1 MTDYL
6 DSIKIERE
14 SISRKIIR
22 RILKHIKKVGL
33 QPGDKLP
40 SEKELM
46 EKMEVGR
53 SSIREALH
61 ALVTVDILETKP
73 GKGYYVKRKS
83 NIFCLPGGSE
93 LAEVLVEEQ
102 DFMALIEV
110 RKFLEKKTA
119 ALACR
124 RATEDD
130 IEKVKGIMEEI
141 REAGEREENI
151 SDVTVKLHLALA
163 ESTKNPIMVQLMN
176 QIVPLIIT
184 KARLMELPPEK
195 DVEIHTGVAQALE
208 ERDEEEL
215 KSWVDEHLDY
225 LKERFLGHLENQK
238 EGERADYQNQD

>member
-6 DSIKIERE
+6 ESIKVERE

-33 QPGDKLP
+33 KPGDKLP

-93 LAEVLVEEQ
+93 LAEVLIEEQ

-119 ALACR
+119 VLACR

-130 IEKVKGIMEEI
+130 IEKVKRIMDEI
-141 REAGEREENI
+141 RDAVDKEENI
-151 SDVTVKLHLALA
+151 SDITVNLHLALA
-163 ESTKNPIMVQLMN
+163 EATKNPIMVQLLD
-176 QIVPLIIT
+176 QIVPLIVT

-195 DVEIHTGVAQALE
+195 DMEIHDGVAKALE
-208 ERDEEEL
+208 NRNEEEL
-215 KSWVDEHLDY
+215 KDWVDEHLDY
-225 LKERFLGHLENQK
+225 LKERFIAYMESQK
-238 EGERADYQNQD
+238 

>member
-6 DSIKIERE
+6 DSIKVERE

-46 EKMEVGR
+46 EKMGVGR

-93 LAEVLVEEQ
+93 LAEVLIEEQ

-110 RKFLEKKTA
+110 RKFLEKKSA
-119 ALACR
+119 VLACR
-124 RATEDD
+124 RATEED
-130 IEKVKGIMEEI
+130 IEKVKKIMEEI
-141 REAGEREENI
+141 REAGKREENI

-163 ESTKNPIMVQLMN
+163 ESTKNPIMVQLLD
-176 QIVPLIIT
+176 QIVPLIVT

-195 DVEIHTGVAQALE
+195 DVEIHDGVAKALE
-208 ERDEEEL
+208 NRDEAEL

-225 LKERFLGHLENQK
+225 LKERFIAHVENEESDGREK
-238 EGERADYQNQD
+238 

>member
-6 DSIKIERE
+6 NSIKVERE

-22 RILKHIKKVGL
+22 RILKHIKSAGL
-33 QPGDKLP
+33 KPGDKLP

-46 EKMEVGR
+46 EKMGVGR

-93 LAEVLVEEQ
+93 LAEVLIEEQ

-110 RKFLEKKTA
+110 RKFLEKKSA
-119 ALACR
+119 VLACR

-130 IEKVKGIMEEI
+130 IEKVKRIMDEI
-141 REAGEREENI
+141 REAGKKEENI

-163 ESTKNPIMVQLMN
+163 EATKNPIMVQLLD
-176 QIVPLIIT
+176 QIVPLIVT

-195 DVEIHTGVAQALE
+195 DMEIHDGVAKALE
-208 ERDEEEL
+208 SRNEEEL
-215 KSWVDEHLDY
+215 KDWVDEHLDY
-225 LKERFLGHLENQK
+225 LKERFIAHMENQK
-238 EGERADYQNQD
+238 SGQSKK

>member
-6 DSIKIERE
+6 DSIKVERE

-33 QPGDKLP
+33 KPGDKLP

-93 LAEVLVEEQ
+93 LAEVLIEEQ

-119 ALACR
+119 VLACR
-124 RATEDD
+124 RATEED
-130 IEKVKGIMEEI
+130 IRKVKEIMEQI
-141 REAGEREENI
+141 REAGEKEDNI

-163 ESTKNPIMVQLMN
+163 EATKNPILVQLLD
-176 QIVPLIIT
+176 QIVPLIVT

-195 DVEIHTGVAQALE
+195 DVEIHAGVAKALE
-208 ERDEEEL
+208 ERDEEAL

-225 LKERFLGHLENQK
+225 LKERFIDHVESQESDK
-238 EGERADYQNQD
+238 AEM

>member
-6 DSIKIERE
+6 NSIKVERE

-22 RILKHIKKVGL
+22 RILKHIKSAGL
-33 QPGDKLP
+33 KPGDKLP

-46 EKMEVGR
+46 EKMGVGR

-93 LAEVLVEEQ
+93 LAEVLIEEQ

-110 RKFLEKKTA
+110 RKFLEKKSA
-119 ALACR
+119 VLACR

-130 IEKVKGIMEEI
+130 IEKVKRIMDEI
-141 REAGEREENI
+141 REAGKKEENI

-163 ESTKNPIMVQLMN
+163 EATKNPIMVQLLD
-176 QIVPLIIT
+176 QIVPLIVT

-195 DVEIHTGVAQALE
+195 DMEIHDGVAKALE
-208 ERDEEEL
+208 SRNEEEL
-215 KSWVDEHLDY
+215 KDWVDEHLDY
-225 LKERFLGHLENQK
+225 LKERFINTLEKQEAKN
-238 EGERADYQNQD
+238 

>member
-1 MTDYL
+1 
-6 DSIKIERE
+6 
-14 SISRKIIR
+14 
-22 RILKHIKKVGL
+22 
-33 QPGDKLP
+33 
-40 SEKELM
+40 
-46 EKMEVGR
+46 
-53 SSIREALH
+53 
-61 ALVTVDILETKP
+61 
-73 GKGYYVKRKS
+73 
-83 NIFCLPGGSE
+83 
-93 LAEVLVEEQ
+93 
-102 DFMALIEV
+102 MALIEV

-163 ESTKNPIMVQLMN
+163 ESTKNPIMVQLLN

-195 DVEIHTGVAQALE
+195 DVEIHSGVAKALE
-208 ERDEEEL
+208 ERDEEKL

-238 EGERADYQNQD
+238 EGERTDYQNQD

>member
-1 MTDYL
+1 MTDHL

-22 RILKHIKKVGL
+22 RILKHIKKAGL
-33 QPGDKLP
+33 KPGDKLP

-93 LAEVLVEEQ
+93 LAEVLIEEQ

-110 RKFLEKKTA
+110 RKFLEKKTVV
-119 ALACR
+119 LACR

-130 IEKVKGIMEEI
+130 IEKVKRIMDEI
-141 REAGEREENI
+141 REAGKKEENI

-163 ESTKNPIMVQLMN
+163 ESTKNPIMVQLLN
-176 QIVPLIIT
+176 QIVPLIVT

-195 DVEIHTGVAQALE
+195 DVKIHDGVAKALE
-208 ERDEEEL
+208 NRNEEKL
-215 KSWVDEHLDY
+215 KSWVDEHLGY
-225 LKERFLGHLENQK
+225 LKEKFISTV
-238 EGERADYQNQD
+238 ERQEARN

>member
-46 EKMEVGR
+46 EKMGVGR

-93 LAEVLVEEQ
+93 LAEVLIEEQ

-130 IEKVKGIMEEI
+130 IEEVKGIMEEI
-141 REAGEREENI
+141 REAGEQDENI

-163 ESTKNPIMVQLMN
+163 KSTKNPIMVQLME
-176 QIVPLIIT
+176 QIVPLIVT

-195 DVEIHTGVAQALE
+195 DVEIHDGVARALE
-208 ERDEEEL
+208 NRDEKEL
-215 KSWVDEHLDY
+215 KGWVDEHLDY
-225 LKERFLGHLENQK
+225 LKERFITHVES
-238 EGERADYQNQD
+238 QDKN

>member
-6 DSIKIERE
+6 DNIKVERE

-33 QPGDKLP
+33 KPGDKLP

-46 EKMEVGR
+46 EKMGVGR

-93 LAEVLVEEQ
+93 LAEVLIEEQ

-110 RKFLEKKTA
+110 RKFLEKKTVV
-119 ALACR
+119 LACR

-130 IEKVKGIMEEI
+130 IEKVKRIMDEI
-141 REAGEREENI
+141 REAGEQDENI

-163 ESTKNPIMVQLMN
+163 QSTKNQIMVQLME
-176 QIVPLIIT
+176 QIIPLIVT
-184 KARLMELPPEK
+184 KARLMELPPEE
-195 DVEIHTGVAQALE
+195 DVEIHDGVARALE
-208 ERDEEEL
+208 NRDEKEL
-215 KSWVDEHLDY
+215 KGWVDEHLDY
-225 LKERFLGHLENQK
+225 LKERFIVHMESQK
-238 EGERADYQNQD
+238 SDESTE

>member
-6 DSIKIERE
+6 ESIKVERE

-33 QPGDKLP
+33 KPGDKLP

-93 LAEVLVEEQ
+93 LAEVLIEEQ

-119 ALACR
+119 VLACR

-130 IEKVKGIMEEI
+130 VDKVKRVMDEI
-141 REAGEREENI
+141 KNAADKEENI
-151 SDVTVKLHLALA
+151 SDVTVNLHLALA
-163 ESTKNPIMVQLMN
+163 EATKNPIMVQLLD
-176 QIVPLIIT
+176 QIVPLIVT

-195 DVEIHTGVAQALE
+195 DMEIHDGVAKALE
-208 ERDEEEL
+208 NRNEEEL
-215 KSWVDEHLDY
+215 KDWVDEHLDY
-225 LKERFLGHLENQK
+225 LKERFISTLEKQETKN
-238 EGERADYQNQD
+238 

>member
-6 DSIKIERE
+6 ESIKVERE

-33 QPGDKLP
+33 KPGDKLP

-93 LAEVLVEEQ
+93 LAEVLIEEQ

-119 ALACR
+119 VLACR
-124 RATEDD
+124 RATEED
-130 IEKVKGIMEEI
+130 IEKVNRVMDEI
-141 REAGEREENI
+141 RDAANKEENI
-151 SDVTVKLHLALA
+151 SDITVNLHLALA
-163 ESTKNPIMVQLMN
+163 EATKNPIMVQLLN
-176 QIVPLIIT
+176 QIVPLIVT

-195 DVEIHTGVAQALE
+195 DMEIHDGVAKALE
-208 ERDEEEL
+208 NRNEEEL
-215 KSWVDEHLDY
+215 KDWVDGHLNY
-225 LKERFLGHLENQK
+225 LKERFISTVENQEAK
-238 EGERADYQNQD
+238 N

>member
-6 DSIKIERE
+6 DSIKVERE
-14 SISRKIIR
+14 SISRKIIK

-33 QPGDKLP
+33 KPGDKLP

-93 LAEVLVEEQ
+93 LAEVLIEEQ

-119 ALACR
+119 VLACR
-124 RATEDD
+124 RATEED
-130 IEKVKGIMEEI
+130 IRKVKEIMEQI
-141 REAGEREENI
+141 REAGEKEENI

-163 ESTKNPIMVQLMN
+163 ESTKNPILVQLLD
-176 QIVPLIIT
+176 QIVPLIVT

-195 DVEIHTGVAQALE
+195 DVEIHQGVATALE

-225 LKERFLGHLENQK
+225 LKERFINHVESK
-238 EGERADYQNQD
+238 ESDKAEL